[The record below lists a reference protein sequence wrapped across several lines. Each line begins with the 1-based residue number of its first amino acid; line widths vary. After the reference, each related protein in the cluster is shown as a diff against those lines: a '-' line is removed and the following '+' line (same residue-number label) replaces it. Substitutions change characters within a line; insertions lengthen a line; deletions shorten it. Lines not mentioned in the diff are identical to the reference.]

1 MSEAIYANTQ
11 MNNEVE
17 TDRGEMAE
25 MVVDIYDSSDTLRD
39 EDTRTTTHETED
51 TDLHNVPGDLNSES
65 DNSGRIFRVTT
76 VCLGLLCVIL
86 LTGIIVQSVNY
97 NITINNSEKKWNN
110 QLQTSYNNMTRER
123 VQLQTMLSV
132 LETHFQEGWRYFGS
146 SLYFLS
152 AEQKTWYESRQ
163 DCQRRNADL
172 VIINSEEEQKLIS
185 GLKMRFWIGLTDKDE
200 EGTWKWVDGTK
211 LTTGYWLSGQPD
223 NFQSQEDCAEIYIW
237 DNKRLE
243 LWNDLNCETK
253 RNWICEK
260 MLNNPL
266 THSY

>member
-51 TDLHNVPGDLNSES
+51 TDLHNVPGDLNS
-65 DNSGRIFRVTT
+65 D
-76 VCLGLLCVIL
+76 
-86 LTGIIVQSVNY
+86 